1 MTQNKRRAWTI
12 VAAMFVTIAVIWGL
26 GYDIVG
32 VFYHSFFKEFG
43 WSHAQF
49 SRLATSFSISFLI
62 GGLLV
67 GWLLDR
73 IGAQYVI
80 TGGALVVIT
89 GLLIASRA
97 NSLNDLM
104 FAYFLLGLGNGA
116 GVVPV
121 PLVINNW
128 FSDGR
133 GLAMGVALMGL
144 PTGEMTMAW
153 MANYMIA
160 GHGWRTA
167 YAVLSIVVLVLVIPF
182 VLVTVR
188 TRPPSAAGTR
198 QSVKESAQALPGLE
212 LAPALHTRAFHMI
225 ALMYLFYGLAVSVA
239 LVHEVIHL
247 QEIGYAPEQA
257 GKVWG
262 LLLGSTLFT
271 RAVMGFLADRI
282 GSRNALMISFCG
294 FALTMVANLGSRNLG
309 LFIAFGIGFAFTMGA
324 PAVILPVFLSE
335 LLGLKRYGTFVGLMN
350 ASASLGLAIGPIVA
364 GRIFDITRSYNGAFE
379 AAAVI
384 SILAAVATG
393 LCTTPQAATQEA
405 LPSAAPAAGAVTR

>member
-1 MTQNKRRAWTI
+1 MTQDKRRAWTI
-12 VAAMFVTIAVIWGL
+12 VAAMFVTVAVIWGL

-49 SRLATSFSISFLI
+49 SRLATSFSLSFLI

-80 TGGALVVIT
+80 TGGALVVIA
-89 GLLIASRA
+89 GLILAGRA
-97 NSLNDLM
+97 NSLNELIV
-104 FAYFLLGLGNGA
+104 AYFLLGLGNGA
-116 GVVPV
+116 GVVPI

-128 FSDGR
+128 FSEGR

-153 MANYMIA
+153 IASSMIA
-160 GHGWRTA
+160 GYGWRTA
-167 YAVLSIVVLVLVIPF
+167 YTSLSVLVLVLVIPF
-182 VLVTVR
+182 DLVTVR
-188 TRPPSAAGTR
+188 TRPPGAGAK
-198 QSVKESAQALPGLE
+198 QSVAESARALPGLE
-212 LAPALHTRAFHMI
+212 LAPALRTRTFYMS
-225 ALMYLFYGLAVSVA
+225 ALMYLLYGLAVSVA

-247 QEIGYAPEQA
+247 QEIGYTPEQA

-282 GSRNALMISFCG
+282 GNRNALMMSFAV
-294 FALTMVANLGSRNLG
+294 FALTMIVNVGSRNPA
-309 LFIAFGIGFAFTMGA
+309 LFVIFAIGFAFTMGA

-350 ASASLGLAIGPIVA
+350 ASASIGLAVGPIVA

-384 SILAAVATG
+384 SILAVIATA
-393 LCTTPQAATQEA
+393 LCTAPASQPATQG
-405 LPSAAPAAGAVTR
+405 APEVARAAGAVT

>member
-1 MTQNKRRAWTI
+1 
-12 VAAMFVTIAVIWGL
+12 MFVVLAVIWGL

-73 IGAQYVI
+73 VGAQYVI

-97 NSLNDLM
+97 NSLNDLT

-128 FSDGR
+128 FSEGR

-153 MANYMIA
+153 MASYMIA
-160 GHGWRTA
+160 GHGWRNA
-167 YAVLSIVVLVLVIPF
+167 YAILSVLVLVLVIPF
-182 VLVTVR
+182 VLITVR
-188 TRPPSAAGTR
+188 TRPAGTGTR

-212 LAPALHTRAFHMI
+212 LGPALHSRAFHMA

-247 QEIGYAPEQA
+247 QEIGYTPEQA

-262 LLLGSTLFT
+262 FLLGSTLFT

-282 GSRNALMISFCG
+282 GSRNALMVSFCG
-294 FALTMVANLGSRNLG
+294 FALTMIANLGSRNLG
-309 LFIAFGIGFAFTMGA
+309 VFVLFGIGFAFTMGA

-350 ASASLGLAIGPIVA
+350 ASASVGLAIGPIVA
-364 GRIFDITRSYNGAFE
+364 GRIFDMTGSYNGAFG

-384 SILAAVATG
+384 SILAAVATA
-393 LCTTPQAATQEA
+393 LCIPPSAATQEPTIA
-405 LPSAAPAAGAVTR
+405 AAPAAGAVT